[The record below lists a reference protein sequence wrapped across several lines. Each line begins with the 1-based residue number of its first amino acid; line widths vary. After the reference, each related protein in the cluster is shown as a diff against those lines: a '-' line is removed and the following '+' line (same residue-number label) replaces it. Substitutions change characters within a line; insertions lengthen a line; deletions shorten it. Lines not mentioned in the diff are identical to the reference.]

1 METQKSKRIFEY
13 DLMRVIFS
21 SMVLGIHILAKIR
34 GLSKPY
40 NTTWYF
46 VNIITNFFMICNP
59 LFFMLSGKFNL
70 KKNFDKK
77 DAYIKFYKS
86 KFMGIVIPFV
96 VTSILIYILSDYKT
110 KTIVDFVK
118 NFINDNIEGTY
129 WFVYSLIGM
138 ITISPF
144 LTKMISNMNL
154 TDKKI
159 LFWMSTIIVGII
171 TTLSIVKVKSAF
183 TLTLFG
189 VFYWNLYYIIGA
201 FIEEIF
207 STKKSRRI
215 MICIGIIAFII
226 QFLIERFYESGYRLY
241 NPSPILT
248 FEAISIYFIILE
260 FIKIKNNVIRMII
273 SFIAKHTYSF
283 YLLHAFVIKL
293 VFEYAKFSLNVNP
306 KINLLYGLISYIITF
321 IITLLLAILLDFILG
336 IPKYVQ
342 KTK

>member
-1 METQKSKRIFEY
+1 
-13 DLMRVIFS
+13 
-21 SMVLGIHILAKIR
+21 
-34 GLSKPY
+34 
-40 NTTWYF
+40 
-46 VNIITNFFMICNP
+46 
-59 LFFMLSGKFNL
+59 
-70 KKNFDKK
+70 
-77 DAYIKFYKS
+77 
-86 KFMGIVIPFV
+86 
-96 VTSILIYILSDYKT
+96 
-110 KTIVDFVK
+110 
-118 NFINDNIEGTY
+118 
-129 WFVYSLIGM
+129 
-138 ITISPF
+138 
-144 LTKMISNMNL
+144 
-154 TDKKI
+154 
-159 LFWMSTIIVGII
+159 
-171 TTLSIVKVKSAF
+171 
-183 TLTLFG
+183 
-189 VFYWNLYYIIGA
+189 
-201 FIEEIF
+201 
-207 STKKSRRI
+207 